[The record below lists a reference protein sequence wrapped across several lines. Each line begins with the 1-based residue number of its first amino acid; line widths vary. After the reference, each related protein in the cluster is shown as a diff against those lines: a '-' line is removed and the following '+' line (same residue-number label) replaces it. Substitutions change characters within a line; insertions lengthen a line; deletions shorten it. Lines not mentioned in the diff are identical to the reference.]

1 MQSDLLSLGQVA
13 IVATVFSYQCGAAWM
28 FEWLSQMS
36 I

>member
-13 IVATVFSYQCGAAWM
+13 TVFRYQRGAAWM
-28 FEWLSQMS
+28 FEWLSQM